1 MLVKYIPGDQGRRQ
15 KLGQLIT
22 SIFPKYY
29 VDTTSSFVQ
38 LWKLL
43 EILENFH
50 ISIFFFSRQEVKK
63 FHNGRPICTN
73 PNNFS
78 LLHHVDIIMI
88 ENENS
93 YQEIKIKEA
102 RKKIK
107 LSNLRPGKLCALPL
121 IFLVFSLMF
130 NWSRFSLFHTAA
142 RVTDSFSTTS
152 TWVFNISVWYNICYL
167 SVISYKLTNP
177 L

>member
-1 MLVKYIPGDQGRRQ
+1 MWIQPPVLYRFQ
-15 KLGQLIT
+15 
-22 SIFPKYY
+22 
-29 VDTTSSFVQ
+29 
-38 LWKLL
+38 
-43 EILENFH
+43 NFH
-50 ISIFFFSRQEVKK
+50 ISIFFLFSRQEGKK

-73 PNNFS
+73 TNNFS
-78 LLHHVDIIMI
+78 LLHHIDIIMI

-107 LSNLRPGKLCALPL
+107 LSNLRPGKLSALPL
-121 IFLVFSLMF
+121 TFPVFSLMF

-152 TWVFNISVWYNICYL
+152 TWVLKVSV
-167 SVISYKLTNP
+167 
-177 L
+177 

>member
-1 MLVKYIPGDQGRRQ
+1 MRQ

-22 SIFPKYY
+22 FISPNIMLIQPPVLYSFENTWKFPYFYIFSLFK
-29 VDTTSSFVQ
+29 TG
-38 LWKLL
+38 
-43 EILENFH
+43 
-50 ISIFFFSRQEVKK
+50 RKK
-63 FHNGRPICTN
+63 FHKGRPICTN
-73 PNNFS
+73 PNYFS

-121 IFLVFSLMF
+121 TFLVFSLMF

-152 TWVFNISVWYNICYL
+152 TWVFNISVWYNICFL
-167 SVISYKLTNP
+167 SVISYNLTNP